1 MATIDRAKI
10 EQQILEM
17 MPTTVDAAALQLAEG
32 KSHLLS
38 PIFTELH
45 NRGII
50 KKTGVTKRTSNGG
63 YASEYDLSARFETK
77 IQNVAR
83 RFSRDTHTV
92 FIMKVT
98 YRDALI
104 ISTHLSNEAN
114 RDTKPGKV
122 KEWAAAMEAGLWNP
136 CSMLMFAKNGTLLDG
151 HNRLE
156 AQVKSKTDQTYVVQ
170 LGCEAGWLGSVDI
183 GAKRSTKDTA
193 QMVMRCNGKDV
204 NKKAAERLSSIA
216 LHLLQNRN
224 SEEVQITGSGSPNT
238 VTQRFVDANIDV
250 LFSILKEFD
259 TLIDD
264 RKFSDFKDMVTK
276 SSIKRSVIC
285 AISEMFI
292 DNPTYAREFI
302 EGVFV
307 NRNCDTFVTVYNE
320 LKSLRDN
327 KVRKDRE
334 RATYY
339 LLVNAYRLLKLGQ
352 DRFLNLRNAKCA
364 SLSNPQ
370 KGASKVMFQ
379 DFLSKLNF

>member
-1 MATIDRAKI
+1 M
-10 EQQILEM
+10 
-17 MPTTVDAAALQLAEG
+17 VV
-32 KSHLLS
+32 
-38 PIFTELH
+38 
-45 NRGII
+45 I
-50 KKTGVTKRTSNGG
+50 K
-63 YASEYDLSARFETK
+63 
-77 IQNVAR
+77 
-83 RFSRDTHTV
+83 
-92 FIMKVT
+92 KVT

-136 CSMLMFAKNGTLLDG
+136 CSMLMFAKDGTLLDG

-204 NKKAAERLSSIA
+204 NKKAAERLSA
-216 LHLLQNRN
+216 MATHFLANEN
-224 SEEVQITGSGSPNT
+224 SEEVQVTGSGAPNT
-238 VTQRFVDANIDV
+238 VTQRFVEDNLDTLYNV
-250 LFSILKEFD
+250 LKE
-259 TLIDD
+259 IDALTD
-264 RKFSDFKDMVTK
+264 DPGFSDFKEMIIK
-276 SSIKRSVIC
+276 SSIKRAVIC
-285 AISEMFI
+285 AVSEMFI
-292 DNPTYAREFI
+292 DNPIYAKSFI

-307 NRNCDTFVTVYNE
+307 NRYCGTLVTVYNG

-334 RATYY
+334 RAAYY
-339 LLVNAYRLLKLGQ
+339 LLVNAYRLMKLGQ
-352 DRFLNLRNAKCA
+352 DRFLNLKNTKCA
-364 SLSNPQ
+364 PLSNPQ

-379 DFLSKLNF
+379 DFLGRLNF